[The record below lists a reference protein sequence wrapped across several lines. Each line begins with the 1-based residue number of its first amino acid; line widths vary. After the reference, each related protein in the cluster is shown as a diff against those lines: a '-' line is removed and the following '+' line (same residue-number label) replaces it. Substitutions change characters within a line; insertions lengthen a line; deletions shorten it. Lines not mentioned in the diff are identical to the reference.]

1 MELGEL
7 IKHKRKEMKI
17 TQKDLANGICTQAL
31 ISRIENGDIIPKE
44 NILDKI
50 GERLYLNKEDLTL
63 VSSNTRYRE
72 KIDQLKQT
80 IRKYLTQRDYK
91 TIELIL
97 LQNKSLIDE
106 IKNDNDRAFLAW
118 IEASLQDKIYNQPD
132 TALSQ
137 LNNIQLTNIDSEL
150 VIEILNAI
158 GVIYYRNSDFD
169 RALNVFRNAVN
180 IIDDKIDFKVQVKVM
195 LNYALTLEEKD
206 EDRKALEVTIR
217 SIQLLIEN
225 ESLFILGDLYHT
237 KAHILRKLGH
247 LEEAKKNNQLALSL
261 YIIQKND
268 EFQTMTQLEIK
279 ELAEELEHAHS
290 FDYMS

>member
-290 FDYMS
+290 FDYMG